1 MKTLRDYINVVLEAD
16 YPMGAR
22 PGAGQITQQN
32 LTPDQYA
39 AKMAAVN
46 QMRQQQGQAA
56 LDVTPK
62 DQIATPTDTAPKV
75 VYDQNASG
83 QGAKPKTPAPTPAA
97 PAPKD
102 PKVLA
107 LQQKLNALGAGLTA
121 DGVMGPKTKAA
132 MAKYGLDMD
141 GKSTAPNVAAP
152 GQPPATLAKDTPIG
166 QAQTDAAAMAIK
178 KGKENPDSI
187 YGKTTIA
194 QPTGPIAPTNVNR
207 GSGVGKDFKIDP
219 AVAADV
225 ADNASAY
232 DKAWLAQQSGGAPK
246 AYDGPGQT
254 TPPAPQTAPVAPR
267 PANMRSREAYN
278 WNQKYGATH
287 DPVTGKPLKESADLV
302 AMLTIAGLR

>member
-1 MKTLRDYINVVLEAD
+1 MKTLREYIELVREAD

-32 LTPDQYA
+32 LTPDEYT
-39 AKMAAVN
+39 AKMNYIN
-46 QMRQQQGQAA
+46 QMRQQQGQSA
-56 LDVTPK
+56 LNVTPK
-62 DQIATPTDTAPKV
+62 GQIATPTDTAPKV

-83 QGAKPKTPAPTPAA
+83 QAAKPATPKPAA
-97 PAPKD
+97 PAAKD

-107 LQQKLNALGAGLTA
+107 LQTKLNALGAGLTA

-132 MAKYGLDMD
+132 MEKYGLDIN
-141 GKSTAPNVAAP
+141 GNSTAKNVAQP
-152 GQPPATLAKDTPIG
+152 GQPPATLAKDTPIA

-178 KGKENPDSI
+178 KGQANPDSI

-194 QPTGPIAPTNVNR
+194 QPTGEIAPTNVNR

-219 AVAADV
+219 AQAAAV
-225 ADNASAY
+225 ADNASEY

-246 AYDGPGQT
+246 AYAGPGQT
-254 TPPAPQTAPVAPR
+254 TPPVQPVQPR
-267 PANMRSREAYN
+267 PANMRSRAAAE
-278 WNQKYGATH
+278 WNQKYGASH
-287 DPVTGKPLKESADLV
+287 DPVTGKPLKESSELV